1 MISSQ
6 GLLDTTMIRFV
17 HTLTY
22 PQPKSNFRIA
32 ILNRYNQTQPSYL
45 NDHYLNANI
54 VITLIWNNVLISKKL
69 DFLGSRKFFEKFL
82 NKCWLSG
89 ATRSEYR
96 PIRGRYKR
104 IKLVTK
110 NKFLEYYQKSERTKV
125 CLQIRPISWK
135 FWHAWHQSDCSKG
148 RYSTDQSEYGII
160 SWIIVILVVPI
171 KKTKTIS
178 RSGLL

>member
-69 DFLGSRKFFEKFL
+69 DFLRSRKFSKIFQIRVNSVAPPDLSFSQSEDDTSASKWKQFL
-82 NKCWLSG
+82 FKK
-89 ATRSEYR
+89 
-96 PIRGRYKR
+96 I
-104 IKLVTK
+104 
-110 NKFLEYYQKSERTKV
+110 FLEYYQKSERTKV
-125 CLQIRPISWK
+125 CLQIRPIS
-135 FWHAWHQSDCSKG
+135 
-148 RYSTDQSEYGII
+148 
-160 SWIIVILVVPI
+160 
-171 KKTKTIS
+171 
-178 RSGLL
+178 

>member
-69 DFLGSRKFFEKFL
+69 DFLRSRKFSEIFFQISANSVAPPE
-82 NKCWLSG
+82 LSV
-89 ATRSEYR
+89 
-96 PIRGRYKR
+96 I
-104 IKLVTK
+104 
-110 NKFLEYYQKSERTKV
+110 
-125 CLQIRPISWK
+125 
-135 FWHAWHQSDCSKG
+135 
-148 RYSTDQSEYGII
+148 QSEDD
-160 SWIIVILVVPI
+160 SKALN
-171 KKTKTIS
+171 
-178 RSGLL
+178 

>member
-54 VITLIWNNVLISKKL
+54 VITLIWNNVLISKNFGL
-69 DFLGSRKFFEKFL
+69 FTHRGFFSYVF
-82 NKCWLSG
+82 
-89 ATRSEYR
+89 
-96 PIRGRYKR
+96 
-104 IKLVTK
+104 
-110 NKFLEYYQKSERTKV
+110 KV
-125 CLQIRPISWK
+125 MLTQ
-135 FWHAWHQSDCSKG
+135 
-148 RYSTDQSEYGII
+148 
-160 SWIIVILVVPI
+160 
-171 KKTKTIS
+171 
-178 RSGLL
+178 

>member
-69 DFLGSRKFFEKFL
+69 DFLRSRKFSKIFQISA
-82 NKCWLSG
+82 NSVTPPDLS
-89 ATRSEYR
+89 
-96 PIRGRYKR
+96 I
-104 IKLVTK
+104 I
-110 NKFLEYYQKSERTKV
+110 
-125 CLQIRPISWK
+125 
-135 FWHAWHQSDCSKG
+135 
-148 RYSTDQSEYGII
+148 QSEDDT
-160 SWIIVILVVPI
+160 SASNW
-171 KKTKTIS
+171 KQF
-178 RSGLL
+178 

>member
-54 VITLIWNNVLISKKL
+54 AITLIWNNVLISKKL
-69 DFLGSRKFFEKFL
+69 DFLRSRKFSEIFFS
-82 NKCWLSG
+82 NKCKLSG
-89 ATRSEYR
+89 ATGFQCL
-96 PIRGRYKR
+96 PIRGRFYSIKLKTR
-104 IKLVTK
+104 IKNVFRILSKKWADK
-110 NKFLEYYQKSERTKV
+110 NSSTNSSNFLKILTRTTSKWQPRNR
-125 CLQIRPISWK
+125 LLHRPIRVQDHLLDHRHLHRS
-135 FWHAWHQSDCSKG
+135 HQENENDF
-148 RYSTDQSEYGII
+148 
-160 SWIIVILVVPI
+160 L
-171 KKTKTIS
+171 
-178 RSGLL
+178 

>member
-54 VITLIWNNVLISKKL
+54 VITLIWNNVLISKKF
-69 DFLGSRKFFEKFL
+69 DFLRSRKF
-82 NKCWLSG
+82 
-89 ATRSEYR
+89 SE
-96 PIRGRYKR
+96 
-104 IKLVTK
+104 
-110 NKFLEYYQKSERTKV
+110 NFQKSANSVAPPELNV
-125 CLQIRPISWK
+125 S
-135 FWHAWHQSDCSKG
+135 
-148 RYSTDQSEYGII
+148 QSENGAIA
-160 SWIIVILVVPI
+160 SN
-171 KKTKTIS
+171 
-178 RSGLL
+178 